1 MTNYAMIDDIEEI
14 YSLIG
19 NLLSIRM
26 VMEENSRIPE
36 YGYLDRYITYPDSKN
51 YDNDISLYFR
61 EIITS
66 AVLSAAVSTYRNIS
80 EVSYIE
86 ELTKAGLKE
95 ARAIDE
101 ITDMVIVNEF
111 NIFETKK
118 TIENLFILATNRMTD
133 ILLENNLLD
142 YKYISLGDLPSR
154 CIVIGYTNDDLRI
167 LEER

>member
-80 EVSYIE
+80 EVS
-86 ELTKAGLKE
+86 
-95 ARAIDE
+95 
-101 ITDMVIVNEF
+101 
-111 NIFETKK
+111 
-118 TIENLFILATNRMTD
+118 
-133 ILLENNLLD
+133 
-142 YKYISLGDLPSR
+142 
-154 CIVIGYTNDDLRI
+154 
-167 LEER
+167 

>member
-1 MTNYAMIDDIEEI
+1 MTNYAIVDDIEEI

-36 YGYLDRYITYPDSKN
+36 YSYLDRYITYPDSKD
-51 YDNDISLYFR
+51 YDNDISLFFR
-61 EIITS
+61 EMITS

-101 ITDMVIVNEF
+101 LSDMQIVEEF
-111 NIFETKK
+111 YIFETKK
-118 TIENLFILATNRMTD
+118 TIENLFISATNRMTD

-142 YKYISLGDLPSR
+142 NKYITLGDLPSR
-154 CIVIGYTNDDLRI
+154 CIVIGYTNDNLRV

>member
-1 MTNYAMIDDIEEI
+1 MINYAMIDDIEEI

-26 VMEENSRIPE
+26 VMEENSKTPE
-36 YGYLDRYITYPDSKN
+36 YGYMDRYVTYPDSKN
-51 YDNDISLYFR
+51 YDNDISLFFR
-61 EIITS
+61 EMITS

-86 ELTKAGLKE
+86 ELTRAGLKE

-101 ITDMVIVNEF
+101 LTDMRIIDEF

-118 TIENLFILATNRMTD
+118 TIEDLFISATNRMTD

-142 YKYISLGDLPSR
+142 YKYIILGDLPSR
-154 CIVIGYTNDDLRI
+154 CIVVGYTNDDLRV